1 MFQIMFWNMIFW
13 NMCSAMFQNMC
24 SKLCSR
30 TWFFGTCV
38 LACSRTCVLNMILEH
53 DWPCPFKYLDKLV
66 KFLYILCRPC
76 SVFYRN
82 THMNMFYV
90 PNHVLEL
97 DFLENVFFLKFKI
110 FHVPNHV
117 LTQFFFQNTHRTR
130 TRTCSMCVFWTWLEQ
145 NMVNPALY
153 HRNPCKSTPRIRP

>member
-53 DWPCPFKYLDKLV
+53 DWPCPFKYLEKLV

-97 DFLENVFFLKFKI
+97 DFLENVFFLKLKI

-145 NMVNPALY
+145 NMVNPAVY
-153 HRNPCKSTPRIRP
+153 S